1 MMSPGKVCILAVL
14 MVAAAGMASAQM
26 DRPEKS
32 QTAAPAADSQKGAA
46 MSTNGV
52 VYFDKEKVEESFA
65 KGGVLYKFSPEHP
78 YQINTAR
85 RTEPGL
91 VEVHVTDAD
100 VMYILEG
107 AVTMVTGGTIVDAK
121 TVSPGEI
128 RGTSVTGGETHH
140 LAKGDMIVIP
150 KNTPH
155 WMKEVQGT
163 LLYLVIKT
171 RY

>member
-1 MMSPGKVCILAVL
+1 MRLVKKCVCAVL
-14 MVAAAGMASAQM
+14 LVAAAGIASAQM
-26 DRPEKS
+26 DQPEKS
-32 QTAAPAADSQKGAA
+32 KPAAPAADNQKGMA
-46 MSTNGV
+46 MNNSGV
-52 VYFDKEKVEESFA
+52 VYFGKQSVEESFA

-78 YQINTAR
+78 FQINTAR
-85 RTEPGL
+85 RTEPGI

-107 AVTMVTGGTIVDAK
+107 AVTMVTGGTVVDPK
-121 TVSPGEI
+121 TIGLNEI

-140 LAKGDMIVIP
+140 LGKGDMIVIP

-155 WMKEVQGT
+155 WMKEVQGPV
-163 LLYLVIKT
+163 LYLVIKT

>member
-1 MMSPGKVCILAVL
+1 MMSSVRMCVIATLL
-14 MVAAAGMASAQM
+14 LTAAGMAFAQM
-26 DRPEKS
+26 DQPGKS
-32 QTAAPAADSQKGAA
+32 KPAAATADNQKGMA
-46 MSTNGV
+46 MNHSGV
-52 VYFDKEKVEESFA
+52 EYFGKQSVEESFA
-65 KGGVLYKFSPEHP
+65 KNGVLYKFSPEHP

-100 VMYILEG
+100 VMYILDG

-121 TVSPGEI
+121 TLSPGEI

-140 LAKGDMIVIP
+140 LGKGDMIVIP

-155 WMKEVQGT
+155 WMKEVQGPV
-163 LLYLVIKT
+163 LYLVVKT